1 LLTYC
6 PVDAGICAPAAVE
19 YVPVHAGG
27 AAVEVVVTGLL
38 RDAQLAR
45 LSEIEA
51 LERQYMEGSYKQFSS
66 GIEDH
71 LAFAQLEEAVPALPR
86 RAQPCADG
94 DLAR

>member
-1 LLTYC
+1 
-6 PVDAGICAPAAVE
+6 
-19 YVPVHAGG
+19 
-27 AAVEVVVTGLL
+27 
-38 RDAQLAR
+38 
-45 LSEIEA
+45 
-51 LERQYMEGSYKQFSS
+51 MEGSYKQFLS